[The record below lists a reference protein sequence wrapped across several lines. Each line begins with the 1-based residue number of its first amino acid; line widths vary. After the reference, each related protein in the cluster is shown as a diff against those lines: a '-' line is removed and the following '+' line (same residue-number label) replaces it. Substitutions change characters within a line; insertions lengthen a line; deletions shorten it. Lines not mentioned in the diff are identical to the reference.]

1 MAGTGLGAYASI
13 EINEYRARQ
22 KSEVHQEISQAAQSK
37 NAKGVYQTHYARN
50 KGLGFFSKPREAE
63 SLIKPIKSND
73 IIEKMDQCEVGL
85 YARAANWLT

>member
-13 EINEYRARQ
+13 EINDYKTRQ
-22 KSEVHQEISQAAQSK
+22 KSEVHQEITQAAQS
-37 NAKGVYQTHYARN
+37 NDAKGVSQTHYAREQSP
-50 KGLGFFSKPREAE
+50 GLFSKPREAE

-85 YARAANWLT
+85 YSRAANWLI